1 MTIWRQY
8 GYKEIMLGVILF
20 IFLFIYLFV
29 FDGTLEIDGCT
40 PTLKKS
46 VANFLK
52 FKEK

>member
-1 MTIWRQY
+1 MDIKKLCWVWFY
-8 GYKEIMLGVILF
+8 SF
-20 IFLFIYLFV
+20 FLFIYLFI